1 MTTLVVTGGK
11 PLNGRVRVGG
21 NKNAALPVIAACL
34 LTDEECVLENVPRIR
49 DVEVMAELLRA
60 LGATVKWEGVSTLRI
75 RAPTSRR
82 PSHARTW
89 SPNFAAPCSFS
100 ARCWRARGKPSSA
113 RPAAISPRGAI

>member
-49 DVEVMAELLRA
+49 DVEVMAELLRE
-60 LGATVKWEGVSTLRI
+60 LGASVAWEGTSTLRI
-75 RAPTSRR
+75 RARDITLMNTTINVFP
-82 PSHARTW
+82 
-89 SPNFAAPCSFS
+89 PCL
-100 ARCWRARGKPSSA
+100 KVKT
-113 RPAAISPRGAI
+113 